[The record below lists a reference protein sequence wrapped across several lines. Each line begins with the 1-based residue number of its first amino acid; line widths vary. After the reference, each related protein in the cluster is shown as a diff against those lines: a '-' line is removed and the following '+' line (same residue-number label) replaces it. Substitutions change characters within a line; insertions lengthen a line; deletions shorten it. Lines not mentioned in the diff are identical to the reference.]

1 MDDPKNFSPCAGSP
15 FKYLLRQLKS
25 GSQNWELAFGNPLSP
40 SDDAYEFDFNGNG
53 FIDIFDI
60 MDMLSMQ
67 PSVNEF
73 VKLDYEFSP
82 YAFSLWN
89 TPS

>member
-1 MDDPKNFSPCAGSP
+1 MNLSNWIMNF
-15 FKYLLRQLKS
+15 LLMLS
-25 GSQNWELAFGNPLSP
+25 AFGNPLSP

-67 PSVNEF
+67 PSANEF
-73 VKLDYEFSP
+73 GSYEER
-82 YAFSLWN
+82 
-89 TPS
+89 

>member
-1 MDDPKNFSPCAGSP
+1 MNLSNWIMNF
-15 FKYLLRQLKS
+15 LLMLS
-25 GSQNWELAFGNPLSP
+25 AFGNPLSP

-67 PSVNEF
+67 PSVDEF
-73 VKLDYEFSP
+73 GSYEER
-82 YAFSLWN
+82 
-89 TPS
+89 

>member
-1 MDDPKNFSPCAGSP
+1 MNLSNWVMTF
-15 FKYLLRQLKS
+15 LLMLS
-25 GSQNWELAFGNPLSP
+25 AFGNPLSP
-40 SDDAYEFDFNGNG
+40 SDDAWEFDFNGNG

-73 VKLDYEFSP
+73 GLYEER
-82 YAFSLWN
+82 
-89 TPS
+89 